1 MRIINKLFA
10 FCIILLC
17 YTSAYAEES
26 YSLCFYNDDTFFVTV
41 YFTKEECLEEAQTDN
56 YILNGVNLSDNQ
68 VDFCDDIA
76 EVHILDSTVYCKRE
90 YIKVAP
96 IMVDHFVLSRT
107 IQRETPLISNIHSIT
122 DKSETRLTPLTDTVD
137 ILGYINGYYYAKYE
151 NEYGFID
158 SWSVFTYAFDDLVIP
173 QMIDMETI
181 RQISMKHI
189 KQKYNVDSIEEYH
202 VDIGLYTCAKK
213 LEESWYVVNIYPETS
228 EYDLY
233 SVWINCMTG
242 EIILDD
248 FAKHS
253 LG

>member
-1 MRIINKLFA
+1 MKIMIKLFA
-10 FCIILLC
+10 FYIILLC

-41 YFTKEECLEEAQTDN
+41 YFTKEESLEEAQTDN

-96 IMVDHFVLSRT
+96 ITVDHFVFSRT

-151 NEYGFID
+151 NEYGLLIVGQY
-158 SWSVFTYAFDDLVIP
+158 SLMLLMIWSYL
-173 QMIDMETI
+173 
-181 RQISMKHI
+181 R
-189 KQKYNVDSIEEYH
+189 
-202 VDIGLYTCAKK
+202 
-213 LEESWYVVNIYPETS
+213 
-228 EYDLY
+228 
-233 SVWINCMTG
+233 
-242 EIILDD
+242 
-248 FAKHS
+248 
-253 LG
+253 